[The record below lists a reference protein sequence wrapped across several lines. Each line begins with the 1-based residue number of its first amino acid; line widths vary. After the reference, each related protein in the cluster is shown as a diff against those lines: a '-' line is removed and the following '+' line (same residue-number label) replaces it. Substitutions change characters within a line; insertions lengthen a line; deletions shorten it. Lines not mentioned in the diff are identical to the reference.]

1 MADARRFRA
10 SPALVAALLSAC
22 AAGEVA
28 PAPGAAEVEET
39 GSQQSALVK
48 HKAQSLSAGMNHA
61 CAVLKTGALKCWGDN
76 YYGQL
81 GLGDTESRGDSAG
94 EMGDALPASFGQ
106 GISAVTA
113 GYMHTCA
120 LYQPF
125 SWSQPGLKCW
135 GRNGSGQLGQL
146 QIGDRGDEPREMF
159 QMHFTDLGAGRRA
172 KSADSGSYHTCAVL
186 DNDELRCW
194 GYNMHG
200 QLGLGDSQNRG
211 DSALE
216 MVFLSTIPLGTG
228 RTAKAVA
235 AGESHTCVL
244 LDNNQVKCWG
254 LNAGGSLGLGDLNP
268 RGHTTATKPASLPVV
283 QLGGANDEAKAIAAG
298 GQHTC
303 AILPDD
309 TVKCWGANDY
319 GQLGQGHTN
328 SLGDSTATEPE
339 DFAAIG
345 LGGPVSAISAG
356 WRHTCAL
363 LSNGTVKCWGLN
375 DHGQLGLGHNQ
386 NQGDAPG
393 EMAALPAVDLG
404 PGRTAKAVAAGVFF
418 TCALLDTD
426 EVKCWGDD
434 AYGALGHPGCSGAT
448 PDCGDEAGEMGAAL
462 PAVEL
467 GDDKLAPGGCG
478 APTLVLSDGPANDPN
493 ANELC
498 LHGTGTLDLATVPRG
513 TTGTF
518 WASEVAGEVTGEVES
533 FYRDLPPGDPNWGGL
548 FSRVSCSTYDCPSQH
563 FTGADSAGWVDADE
577 NAKKADLVALFHLK
591 EPIRNEEFTSS
602 APGFIILDS
611 SIAPPA
617 TVSALAQEST
627 FVWKGDRYT
636 NDWTAAAANPD
647 IIVGHYMP
655 VSGFDDGMLARCQ
668 TDSDCLLEGYHC
680 ITWNAASNPATY
692 YFHGEKVCWYTSSE
706 MRSCQKDPSSAD
718 FGGPGQDA
726 DCKPTPDS
734 DVAGICAL
742 PNGGTQLK
750 CFQNSTLKGAINY
763 NYWDALHPEW
773 ILRRCKPNG
782 DPLDDLN
789 ASPLKRD
796 RRNAAYWGVENPAL
810 DFTNEEVVEEMLS
823 RIRAQWARG
832 LKFDALSLDVVI
844 PANYIGAC
852 GVYENGT
859 TMVPLFKGDQRYD
872 PACSGTCDP
881 EDPSCAARDRYC
893 DWQYTR
899 AVAKWLKR
907 LRDEMHKD
915 GKRLHINMGATGSI
929 NPAYS
934 ISSSDATLAGPG
946 GIFDTVDGVLT
957 EMGFNYGKCGA
968 YSYDESPDCP
978 DNPYD
983 GKDVHFF
990 SNMRGYMLGVQSRS
1004 KPFYLKTA
1012 FPTADHNTPPTPAQ
1026 IEWALASYLV
1036 SEAGLASLYVT
1047 PYSDAKGYWDH
1058 AQLGVELDAAC
1069 GAAAPV
1075 VESVGARKGL
1085 TRAYRHGFVAVNFGA
1100 PAPAIS
1106 PLLGGDITVSLP
1118 AGTFFKWNGS
1128 TGEYDAPVDCSNP
1141 DPALNDCVI
1150 PPQQGRVFVQ
1160 SGAPICP

>member
-1 MADARRFRA
+1 MADARRLRA
-10 SPALVAALLSAC
+10 RPALTVTALAAALLSAC

-28 PAPGAAEVEET
+28 PAPGAAETEQI
-39 GSQQSALVK
+39 GSQQSALDLD
-48 HKAQSLSAGMNHA
+48 HKAQSLSAGRSHA
-61 CAVLKTGALKCWGDN
+61 CAVLETGALKCWGAN
-76 YYGQL
+76 YHGQL
-81 GLGDTESRGDSAG
+81 GLGDTEDRGDSAG

-120 LYQPF
+120 LYHPF
-125 SWSQPGLKCW
+125 SSPQPGLKCW
-135 GRNGSGQLGQL
+135 GLNLNGQLGQP
-146 QIGDRGDEPREMF
+146 QVGDRGDEPREMF
-159 QMHFTDLGAGRRA
+159 QMDFTVLGAGRSV

-186 DNDELRCW
+186 DGDELKCW
-194 GYNMHG
+194 GYNMYG
-200 QLGLGDSQNRG
+200 QLGLGDSLHRG

-216 MVFLSTIPLGTG
+216 MNSVPTIPLGTG
-228 RTAKAVA
+228 RAAKAVA
-235 AGESHTCVL
+235 AGESHTCAL

-254 LNAGGSLGLGDLNP
+254 FNVGGSLGLGDGNA
-268 RGHTTATKPASLPVV
+268 RGHTAATKPASLPVV
-283 QLGGANDEAKAIAAG
+283 QLGGPNDEAKAIAAG
-298 GQHTC
+298 GQRTC

-309 TVKCWGANDY
+309 TVKCWGANHY

-339 DFAAIG
+339 DFGAID

-356 WRHTCAL
+356 WGHTCAL

-404 PGRTAKAVAAGVFF
+404 PGRTAKAVAAGTFF

-426 EVKCWGDD
+426 EVKCWGEA
-434 AYGALGHPGCSGAT
+434 AYGALGHPGCSGVT

-467 GDDKLAPGGCG
+467 GDDELAVGGCG
-478 APTLVLSDGPANDPN
+478 APTLVLSDGPINDPN

-498 LHGTGTLDLATVPRG
+498 LHGTGTLELATVPLG
-513 TTGTF
+513 TTTNPT
-518 WASEVAGEVTGEVES
+518 WAGAVES
-533 FYRDLPPGDPNWGGL
+533 FYRDLPPGDPNRGGL
-548 FSRVSCSTYDCPSQH
+548 LSQVSCSTYDCPSQH

-577 NAKKADLVALFHLK
+577 NAEAADLVALFHLK
-591 EPIRNEEFTSS
+591 APIRNEEFTTS
-602 APGFIILDS
+602 APGFIVLDS
-611 SIAPPA
+611 TIRPPV

-627 FVWKGDRYT
+627 FVWKGDFYT
-636 NDWTAAAANPD
+636 NDWTEATANPD
-647 IIVGHYMP
+647 MTVGHYMP
-655 VSGFDDGMLARCQ
+655 VSGFDDGVLARCQ

-680 ITWNAASNPATY
+680 VTWDAEQKQNPSTY
-692 YFHGEKVCWYTSSE
+692 YFHGEKVCWYTRSE
-706 MRSCQKDPSSAD
+706 MRDCVK
-718 FGGPGQDA
+718 DA
-726 DCKPTPDS
+726 DCKPTGI
-734 DVAGICAL
+734 DVAGVCSV
-742 PNGGTQLK
+742 PSGMTQHK
-750 CFQNSTLKGAINY
+750 CFQSSALKGVINY

-773 ILRRCKPNG
+773 ILRKCTTSG
-782 DPLDDLN
+782 GGLDQ
-789 ASPLKRD
+789 APAVARD
-796 RRNAAYWGVENPAL
+796 RANAVFWGAENPAL

-832 LKFDALSLDVVI
+832 LKFDALSLDVVM
-844 PANYIGAC
+844 PVNYAGAC
-852 GVYENGT
+852 GVYEGGT
-859 TMVPLFKGDQRYD
+859 SWARRFKGDRRYD

-881 EDPSCAARDRYC
+881 EDPSCTARDGYC

-915 GKRLHINMGATGSI
+915 GKRLHINMGATGSAT
-929 NPAYS
+929 PAYS

-946 GIFDTVDGVLT
+946 GIFDAVDGVLT
-957 EMGFNYGKCGA
+957 EMGFNFGKCGA
-968 YSYDESPDCP
+968 YAYDESPDCP

-983 GKDVHFF
+983 GKVVNFW
-990 SNMRGYMLGVQSRS
+990 SNMHGYMLGVQSRA

-1012 FPTADHNTPPTPAQ
+1012 FPTADYLTPPTPAQ

-1036 SEAGLASLYVT
+1036 SDAGLASIYVT
-1047 PYSDAKGYWDH
+1047 PLRDATGYWAH
-1058 AQLGVELDAAC
+1058 AQLGVELDDAC
-1069 GAAAPV
+1069 GDAAPV
-1075 VESVGARKGL
+1075 VEMVGTRKGL
-1085 TRAYRHGFVAVNFGA
+1085 TRTYRHGFVAVNFGA
-1100 PAPAIS
+1100 PTPAIS

-1118 AGTFFKWNGS
+1118 AGTFFKWNSS

-1141 DPALNDCVI
+1141 DPALNDCVV

>member
-10 SPALVAALLSAC
+10 SPALAAALLSAC

-28 PAPGAAEVEET
+28 PAPGAAETEET

-81 GLGDTESRGDSAG
+81 GLGDTEIRGDSAG

-125 SWSQPGLKCW
+125 SWSRPGLKCW

-268 RGHTTATKPASLPVV
+268 RGLTTATKPASLPVV

-319 GQLGQGHTN
+319 GQLGQGNTN
-328 SLGDSTATEPE
+328 RLGDSTATEPE

-363 LSNGTVKCWGLN
+363 LVNGTVKCWGLN

-393 EMAALPAVDLG
+393 ELAALPAVDLG

-448 PDCGDEAGEMGAAL
+448 PDCGDEPGEMGAAL
-462 PAVEL
+462 PAVDL
-467 GDDKLAPGGCG
+467 GDDELAVGGCG
-478 APTLVLSDGPANDPN
+478 APTLVLRDGPANDPN

-513 TTGTF
+513 TTGT
-518 WASEVAGEVTGEVES
+518 WAGQVES
-533 FYRDLPPGDPNWGGL
+533 FYRDLPPGDPDRGGL
-548 FSRVSCSTYDCPSQH
+548 LSRASCATYDCPSQH
-563 FTGADSAGWVDADE
+563 FTGADSSGWVDADE
-577 NAKKADLVALFHLK
+577 NAEAAELVTLFHLK
-591 EPIRNEEFTSS
+591 EPIRTEDFTTSV
-602 APGFIILDS
+602 PGFILADS
-611 SIAPPA
+611 PIKPPV

-627 FVWKGDRYT
+627 FVWHGDRYT
-636 NDWTAAAANPD
+636 NDWTAATANPD

-655 VSGFDDGMLARCQ
+655 VSGVDDGVLARCQ

-706 MRSCQKDPSSAD
+706 MRSCQKDSGTED
-718 FGGPGQDA
+718 FGGPSQDA

-734 DVAGICAL
+734 DIAGVCAQA
-742 PNGGTQLK
+742 PGGTQLK
-750 CFQNSTLKGAINY
+750 CFQSAALKGAINY

-773 ILRRCKPNG
+773 ILRRCTSSGGK
-782 DPLDDLN
+782 LD
-789 ASPLKRD
+789 AAPSVVRD
-796 RRNAAYWGVENPAL
+796 RKNAAYWGVENPAL

-823 RIRAQWARG
+823 RIRAQRG
-832 LKFDALSLDVVI
+832 F
-844 PANYIGAC
+844 
-852 GVYENGT
+852 
-859 TMVPLFKGDQRYD
+859 
-872 PACSGTCDP
+872 
-881 EDPSCAARDRYC
+881 
-893 DWQYTR
+893 R
-899 AVAKWLKR
+899 A
-907 LRDEMHKD
+907 H
-915 GKRLHINMGATGSI
+915 
-929 NPAYS
+929 
-934 ISSSDATLAGPG
+934 
-946 GIFDTVDGVLT
+946 
-957 EMGFNYGKCGA
+957 
-968 YSYDESPDCP
+968 
-978 DNPYD
+978 
-983 GKDVHFF
+983 
-990 SNMRGYMLGVQSRS
+990 
-1004 KPFYLKTA
+1004 
-1012 FPTADHNTPPTPAQ
+1012 
-1026 IEWALASYLV
+1026 
-1036 SEAGLASLYVT
+1036 
-1047 PYSDAKGYWDH
+1047 
-1058 AQLGVELDAAC
+1058 
-1069 GAAAPV
+1069 
-1075 VESVGARKGL
+1075 GARVG
-1085 TRAYRHGFVAVNFGA
+1085 
-1100 PAPAIS
+1100 
-1106 PLLGGDITVSLP
+1106 
-1118 AGTFFKWNGS
+1118 
-1128 TGEYDAPVDCSNP
+1128 
-1141 DPALNDCVI
+1141 
-1150 PPQQGRVFVQ
+1150 
-1160 SGAPICP
+1160 